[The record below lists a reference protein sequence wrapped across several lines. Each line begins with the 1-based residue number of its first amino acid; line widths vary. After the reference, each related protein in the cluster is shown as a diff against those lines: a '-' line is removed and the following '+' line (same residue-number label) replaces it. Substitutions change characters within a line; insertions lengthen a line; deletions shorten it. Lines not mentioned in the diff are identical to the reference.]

1 MILRHHKLLMKD
13 INSRGM
19 DSMKIL
25 FYIDTMYR
33 GGAQRVM
40 SVLVNSLSEKSYT
53 AVLVNDFYQQ
63 NDRPIYNINSCVK
76 RLYLSE
82 FNAGN
87 PIIKNLSRISK
98 LRKIVKAEMP
108 DIILS
113 FLGRPNQTM
122 LISTLGIKVKK
133 VVSVRNDPNREYGT
147 SRIVKGWINHL
158 FNRADG
164 VVFQTEDAKK
174 YFNEKIQ
181 RNSQVIFNPVNSK
194 FYVTKR
200 GDKPKNIVAVGRLEK
215 QKNHELLIKAF
226 AEIANDYQDDNLIIY
241 GEGPLRGELEEL
253 IDSLSLKSRVV
264 LPGNIESIEQA
275 LAEAKL
281 FVMTSDYEGLPN
293 ALMEAM
299 VVGVPCVSTDCPC
312 GGPRE
317 LIEDN
322 ISGMLVPC
330 GDKAA
335 LVKKMRILLSDKAI
349 CTGFEEQSKTKAEE
363 FRTEKVIA
371 EWEQF
376 LTL

>member
-1 MILRHHKLLMKD
+1 M
-13 INSRGM
+13 
-19 DSMKIL
+19 
-25 FYIDTMYR
+25 
-33 GGAQRVM
+33 
-40 SVLVNSLSEKSYT
+40 
-53 AVLVNDFYQQ
+53 
-63 NDRPIYNINSCVK
+63 
-76 RLYLSE
+76 
-82 FNAGN
+82 
-87 PIIKNLSRISK
+87 
-98 LRKIVKAEMP
+98 
-108 DIILS
+108 
-113 FLGRPNQTM
+113 
-122 LISTLGIKVKK
+122 
-133 VVSVRNDPNREYGT
+133 
-147 SRIVKGWINHL
+147 
-158 FNRADG
+158 
-164 VVFQTEDAKK
+164 
-174 YFNEKIQ
+174 
-181 RNSQVIFNPVNSK
+181 
-194 FYVTKR
+194 
-200 GDKPKNIVAVGRLEK
+200 
-215 QKNHELLIKAF
+215 
-226 AEIANDYQDDNLIIY
+226 IIY

-299 VVGVPCVSTDCPC
+299 VVGVPCISTDCPC

-335 LVKKMRILLSDKAI
+335 LVKKMRILLNDKAI
-349 CTGFEEQSKTKAEE
+349 CTGFEEQSKKKAEE